1 MAEDTNTIKNY
12 SYSGIDR
19 RGVKV
24 SGVLP
29 GRSAALVKAQL
40 RKQGI
45 NADRVS
51 KKSEPI
57 NIPFLSGKKKI
68 APMEVAIFVRQ
79 LATMMK
85 AGVPLVQSFE
95 IVADGLDNPSMRE
108 VVLGIKAE
116 VEGGENFA
124 GALKKYPLL
133 FDDLF
138 VSLVASGEQSGA
150 LETMLDRIAT
160 YKEKSELLKAKI
172 KKALRYPTAVIIV
185 AVIVSVI
192 LLVKVVPTFEKLF
205 NGFGARLPAFTE
217 MVIHLSDYLQKD
229 GVFVGIV
236 VAAVIAGLIELKK
249 RSTTFVAL
257 LDRLVLKLPIVGKLT
272 FMAVVARYCRTLAT
286 TFAAGVPLIEAL
298 ESCAGAS
305 GNTLYRDAILR
316 VRDDVATGQ
325 QLAFSMRLTN
335 LFPAMALQMVS
346 IGEESGKLDDMLDK
360 VASYYEAEVDN
371 MVDGLTALMEP
382 LIMAVLGVLVGGLII
397 AMYLPIFQ
405 MGSVV

>member
-133 FDDLF
+133 FDELF

-229 GVFVGIV
+229 GIFVGIV
-236 VAAVIAGLIELKK
+236 VAAIIAGLMELKK
-249 RSTTFVAL
+249 RSPLFVAL

-272 FMAVVARYCRTLAT
+272 YMAVVARYCRTLAT

>member
-45 NADRVS
+45 NADHVS

-68 APMEVAIFVRQ
+68 VPMEVAIFVRQ

-124 GALKKYPLL
+124 GALKKYPRL

-138 VSLVASGEQSGA
+138 ISLVASGEQSGA
-150 LETMLDRIAT
+150 LETMLERIAT

-172 KKALRYPTAVIIV
+172 KKALRYPTAVIVV
-185 AVIVSVI
+185 AIIVSVI

-229 GVFVGIV
+229 GIFVGIV
-236 VAAVIAGLIELKK
+236 VAAIIAGLMELKK
-249 RSTTFVAL
+249 RSPLFVAL

>member
-133 FDDLF
+133 FDELF

-217 MVIHLSDYLQKD
+217 MVIHISDYLQKD

>member
-45 NADRVS
+45 NADHVS

-68 APMEVAIFVRQ
+68 VPMEVAIFVRQ

-95 IVADGLDNPSMRE
+95 IVADGLENPSMRE

-124 GALKKYPLL
+124 GALKKYPRL

-138 VSLVASGEQSGA
+138 ISLVASGEQSGA

-172 KKALRYPTAVIIV
+172 KKALRYPTAVIVV

-236 VAAVIAGLIELKK
+236 VAAIIAGLMELKK
-249 RSTTFVAL
+249 RSPLFVAL
-257 LDRLVLKLPIVGKLT
+257 LDRLILKLPIVGKLT
-272 FMAVVARYCRTLAT
+272 YMAVVARYCRTLAT

>member
-19 RGVKV
+19 RGSKV
-24 SGVLP
+24 SGVIP
-29 GRSAALVKAQL
+29 GRSVALVKAQL

-68 APMEVAIFVRQ
+68 TPMEVAIFVRQ

-108 VVLGIKAE
+108 VVLGIKAA

-160 YKEKSELLKAKI
+160 YKEKSELLKTKI
-172 KKALRYPTAVIIV
+172 KKALRYPMAVIVV

-346 IGEESGKLDDMLDK
+346 ICEESGKLDDMLDK